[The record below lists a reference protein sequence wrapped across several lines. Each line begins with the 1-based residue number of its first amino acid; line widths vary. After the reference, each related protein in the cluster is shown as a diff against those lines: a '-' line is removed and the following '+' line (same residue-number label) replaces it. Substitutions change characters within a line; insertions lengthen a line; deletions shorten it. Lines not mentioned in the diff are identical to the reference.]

1 MMCYL
6 DCCVEEL
13 KIRSTREDE
22 DREKVKGY
30 TSQ

>member
-1 MMCYL
+1 MCYL

-13 KIRSTREDE
+13 KIRSNRDNE
-22 DREKVKGY
+22 DREKVKEY